1 MAIRDFLVSRRA
13 RITPERV
20 GLPGHGLRRVAG
32 LRREEVAQLAGV
44 SVEYYIRLERGHCQ
58 GISDSVLAAVAR
70 ALQLDDAERQHLFDL
85 VHTANRASPSRPA
98 GPQARAS
105 AGPQARASAGP
116 QPGAAV
122 QRLLDAMTE
131 APAYA
136 MNGCLDLLAA
146 NLLGRALFA
155 PLFAGPTVNQ
165 ARYLFLDPGAP
176 RFFPDWR
183 KLAHDAVAMLR
194 ASAGLDPGNERL
206 AGLVADLSQESAIFR
221 EMWAAY
227 DVRTRRNGVK
237 RFHHPVVGP
246 LTLTF
251 QSLTLVTDPDLR
263 ITAGTAE
270 PGSESETALRLL
282 ASWSVPVSTRTEGM
296 P

>member
-1 MAIRDFLVSRRA
+1 VAIRDFLVSRRA
-13 RITPERV
+13 RITPERA

-85 VHTANRASPSRPA
+85 VHAANGASPVRPA
-98 GPQARAS
+98 APH
-105 AGPQARASAGP
+105 
-116 QPGAAV
+116 PGAEV
-122 QRLLDAMTE
+122 QRLLDAMTG

-155 PLFAGPTVNQ
+155 PLFGGTTVNQ
-165 ARYLFLDPGAP
+165 ARYLFLDPGA
-176 RFFPDWR
+176 REFFPDWR

-194 ASAGLDPGNERL
+194 ASAGLNPRDERL
-206 AGLVADLSQESAIFR
+206 ADLVAELSERSPAFR
-221 EMWAAY
+221 EMWAVY
-227 DVRTRRNGVK
+227 DVRTRRSGVK

-251 QSLTLVTDPDLR
+251 QALTLVTEPDLR
-263 ITAGTAE
+263 IAAGTAE
-270 PGSESETALRLL
+270 PGSASETALRLL
-282 ASWSVPVSTRTEGM
+282 ASWAATTRTEGM